1 MRARAPGHGV
11 AVDLLQTLAAHGG
24 TATRSQL
31 VAVSDRKLGAAVR
44 AGLVLRTARGRYADP
59 HAAPALI
66 AASALDAVVSHES
79 AAHLWRLGVDRAPA
93 AVHLTVPRARNRG
106 RTKPHRL
113 PPPPVVRWADLGAD
127 EVIGRVTSPLR
138 TVLDCATSMPF
149 PGALAAAD
157 AALREGYVSE
167 EVLVTAAARW
177 HDAGRPS
184 VVRVVLAADA
194 RATNTFESLLRGILV
209 EEGIA
214 GFEPQVVIEDAGPR
228 KRVDL
233 ADVRRRIVVEADS
246 FAWHGGRGAL
256 RRDAARY
263 DELVAGGWLVLRFA
277 WEHVMG
283 RPAWVARTVREAC
296 ALRDAR

>member
-1 MRARAPGHGV
+1 M
-11 AVDLLQTLAAHGG
+11 DLLQTLATHGG

-31 VAVSDRKLGAAVR
+31 ATVSDRRLEAAVR

-59 HAAPALI
+59 RAAPALI
-66 AASALDAVVSHES
+66 VASALDAVVSHES

-93 AVHLTVPRARNRG
+93 AVHLTVPRARNRA
-106 RTKPHRL
+106 RTRPRQ
-113 PPPPVVRWADLGAD
+113 PPVPRPIVRWADLGAD
-127 EVIGRVTSPLR
+127 EVLGRVTSPLR
-138 TVLDCATSMPF
+138 TVMDCATSMPF
-149 PGALAAAD
+149 PRALAAAD

-177 HDAGRPS
+177 HDAGRPA

-194 RATNTFESLLRGILV
+194 RADNTFESLLRGTLV
-209 EEGIA
+209 EAGIG

-246 FAWHGGRGAL
+246 FAWHGGRSAL

-277 WEHVMG
+277 WEHVVG
-283 RPAWVARTVREAC
+283 RAVWVARTVREAC